1 MLKPILLLILSTL
14 VLAACG
20 GAPGDA
26 DATTE
31 SSVATSSEA
40 LLVPLVEHVQPGTL
54 QMASPRGRTSEDPA
68 HPTPNLT
75 LISYVIA
82 SGCSTY
88 STTAKTAIM
97 CVTTAQFNA
106 VNAADAAAFAD
117 PTHHHVDVSLTYDDS
132 AMGANKPVTAFS
144 VTLL

>member
-1 MLKPILLLILSTL
+1 MLKPILLLLLTL
-14 VLAACG
+14 MLAACG
-20 GAPGDA
+20 GDPSSTA
-26 DATTE
+26 TE
-31 SSVATSSEA
+31 SPAVASSEA

-54 QMASPRGRTSEDPA
+54 QMIAPRGRTSEDPA

-75 LISYVIA
+75 LVTYVIA

-88 STTAKTAIM
+88 STTAKMAIM

-106 VNAADAAAFAD
+106 VNTADAAAFAD

-132 AMGANKPVTAFS
+132 APGANKPVTAFS